1 MNKMN
6 IIANKTMALVIGAS
20 ILSMGVGGA
29 AVAAFNSLK
38 KEESPAQQVNYAP
51 AGADGS
57 VIDSS
62 DDLLSYMDS
71 TTRTPSTDSA
81 FKEETVYVIAG
92 KEGAVQKVIVSDWI
106 RNTAGKTGITD
117 VSDLQDISVLKEG
130 ETYTMGGD
138 NTRVWDTTNDDIY
151 YQGNI
156 EKELPVDMKV
166 SYFLDGSP
174 IAPED
179 LLGKSGRVTIRFDY
193 TNNAFEMVEI
203 DGKQE
208 KIFVPFTM
216 LTGALLDNNIF
227 SNVEVSNGKI
237 VNDGS
242 RTVVVGFAFPGLA
255 EDLGIPSDKLAIP
268 NSVEISADCVNF
280 SLGMTVTIATTEL
293 VNQIDLDK
301 NTSLS
306 NLDLSGSLE
315 QLTTAMS
322 QLVDG
327 SSKLYD
333 GMCTLLDKCKELVAG
348 VDKLAE
354 GAKKLKAG
362 SAAVDDGAGKVSKGM
377 GQVYDGMKE
386 LDSHSADLNAGAKK
400 VFESLLA
407 TAKEQL
413 TAAGL
418 SVPDMTVDNYAD
430 VLNGV
435 INSLDDSAVY
445 QQALDT
451 VTSAVEAK
459 RPYIRSQVTEAVK
472 AEVENQVTAG
482 VKDGVTEKVTA
493 AVRDQVAAAVEANVR
508 EQVAAQV
515 IQQATGMS
523 KTDYD
528 QAVAAGAIDAATQ
541 QQINGAID
549 QQMASADVKTLI
561 TQNTDAQMETA
572 EVKATISNKVDE
584 QMATSDVKALISSKV
599 DETMKSSN
607 IQDLIDQNT
616 ENQVKKAISETMAGD
631 EVQAKLAAA
640 SDGAKKVIQL
650 KASLDNYNTFYLGLL
665 DYTAAVGKATAGI
678 GELKKGTDDLKKGT
692 AQVASGMAELC
703 DGILTMKDG
712 LPALIDGVTELR
724 DGTMQI
730 SDGLKEFDEKG
741 IQKLVELLDGD
752 LAGLLTRIRAT
763 TDVSKKYINFAGIAD
778 GMDGTV
784 KFIYKTEEIE
794 G

>member
-6 IIANKTMALVIGAS
+6 MIANKTMALVIGAS

-38 KEESPAQQVNYAP
+38 KEETPAQQVNYAP

-57 VIDSS
+57 VIASS

-92 KEGAVQKVIVSDWI
+92 KEGTVQKVIVSDWI

-174 IAPED
+174 IAPDD

-280 SLGMTVTIATTEL
+280 CLGMTVTIATTEL

-315 QLTTAMS
+315 QLTTAMG

-572 EVKATISNKVDE
+572 EVKTTISNKVDE

-665 DYTAAVGKATAGI
+665 DYTTAVGKATAGI